1 MSPLQAMDR
10 LMFELESGNPEI
22 LSELAELLDVDPKML
37 QQMSDEELQ
46 QWLNQEF
53 KDPSAMAQLQQLMGS
68 QGINDHRL
76 VDGAASQDDAL
87 NISKGQRLPPEWG
100 AGKPSGAE
108 KDHIMPIKQQI
119 TGNVDGQESTDT
131 APVVPLAKDAKVE
144 QGQQTVAEFKLQPV
158 AVSQAQVNSA
168 APNVAQGVSQTVNP
182 LAAGAMQ
189 DGMAMPVAD
198 AAKQLANSELI
209 VVEGKE
215 PQVQLKAQDALL
227 FAGMNGEGH
236 KDLQALSQPSRSEMP
251 QLQLSLRQ
259 GMEQTQNMHDMI
271 QRFAPMMKQQL
282 VTMVSQGIQQA
293 EIRLDPPELGQMM
306 VRIQVQGQETQVQFH
321 VTQSQTRDVMEQ
333 ALPRLREMLAEQG
346 MQLTDGQVSQ
356 GGGGRD
362 FGSREGSGGASE
374 ESMDEKA
381 AEETLL
387 SVNQTTSYGSGI
399 DYYA

>member
-1 MSPLQAMDR
+1 MDR
-10 LMFELESGNPEI
+10 LMSELESGNPEI
-22 LSELAELLDVDPKML
+22 LTELAELLDVDPKML
-37 QQMSDEELQ
+37 QQMAPEELQ
-46 QWLNQEF
+46 QWLNQKF

-68 QGINDHRL
+68 QGISDSRL
-76 VDGAASQDDAL
+76 VDGVDSRGDAL
-87 NISKGQRLPPEWG
+87 NISKGQQLAPGWG
-100 AGKPSGAE
+100 AGKTPGAE
-108 KDHIMPIKQQI
+108 RDHILPIKQQI
-119 TGNVDGQESTDT
+119 TGNADGQEIPDAT
-131 APVVPLAKDAKVE
+131 PVEPLAKDAKVE
-144 QGQQTVAEFKLQPV
+144 QGQQNLAEFKLQPV
-158 AVSQAQVNSA
+158 VVPQAQVNPA
-168 APNVAQGVSQTVNP
+168 APNAAQGVSPTVNP
-182 LAAGAMQ
+182 LAAEPLGSMS
-189 DGMAMPVAD
+189 DGLAMPVAD

-209 VVEGKE
+209 LVEGKE
-215 PQVQLKAQDALL
+215 PQVQLKAQDTLL
-227 FAGMNGEGH
+227 FTGINGEGH
-236 KDLQALSQPSRSEMP
+236 KDIQALSQHSRTEMP

-259 GMEQTQNMHDMI
+259 GMEQSQNMHDMI

-362 FGSREGSGGASE
+362 FGSREGSGGASQ